1 MAVLRQV
8 AVCVLILQC
17 ALAVKVKVV
26 MHSDEEASE
35 EDIRTESSW
44 TEHKKKDA
52 TVMPFIKHG
61 HGKNHIDERDRDR
74 DDREEKTTTEKSK
87 QMHPNEL
94 IFPLIYKQDHINSMF
109 KLGDIWYTW
118 STEKRTDGSKATNY
132 YMCND
137 EPKHCDEIGWE
148 RTENVPKCAF
158 QIDSLLPDDR
168 ACINNFGV
176 EPHNAG
182 GVCDGA
188 EQMKVT
194 DMVRACGPR
203 IRSLWRFYRAGRR
216 PANAQKP
223 ADVNSLICEDEEE
236 CFITIEYRGQQ
247 TKGSTRIRSLWR
259 FYRAGRRPAN
269 AQKPADVNSL
279 ICEDEEECFI
289 TIEYRIHHD
298 RITFSLHEPTR
309 GQTFKSALKRDVTL
323 FDDEKSTT
331 EATVVHTHKKKH
343 NIEEEPRE
351 QREQPKMAK
360 KYRSRQRIKVVEG
373 KGVVKEEK
381 DETYRRP
388 RKNKIKVREDV
399 SDDISE

>member
-8 AVCVLILQC
+8 AVCTLILQVLQC

-35 EDIRTESSW
+35 EDLKTESTWS
-44 TEHKKKDA
+44 EQHKKKEA
-52 TVMPFIKHG
+52 TIMPFIKHS
-61 HGKNHIDERDRDR
+61 HGKNHIDERDRTQERDR
-74 DDREEKTTTEKSK
+74 DDREEKTTTEKTK

-137 EPKHCDEIGWE
+137 EPKHCDDIGWE

-158 QIDSLLPDDR
+158 QIDSLLPEDR

-176 EPHNAG
+176 EPHNTG

-194 DMVRACGPR
+194 DMVRACGP
-203 IRSLWRFYRAGRR
+203 
-216 PANAQKP
+216 
-223 ADVNSLICEDEEE
+223 
-236 CFITIEYRGQQ
+236 
-247 TKGSTRIRSLWR
+247 RIRSLWR

-309 GQTFKSALKRDVTL
+309 GQTFKSALKRDASL
-323 FDDEKSTT
+323 IEEEKPTT
-331 EATVVHTHKKKH
+331 EAPVVHVHKSKKH
-343 NIEEEPRE
+343 MEEEPRE
-351 QREQPKMAK
+351 QREPPKSPK
-360 KYRSRQRIKVVEG
+360 KFHSRQRIKVVEG

-399 SDDISE
+399 SDDLSE